1 MEKKS
6 STNVINLMM
15 KQLILNKDIWS
26 ISTNFIDMGST
37 IVLCTEGGAAENVE
51 ELLNSKY
58 MVLRFFLL
66 CIIYQYIF

>member
-1 MEKKS
+1 
-6 STNVINLMM
+6 MM
-15 KQLILNKDIWS
+15 KQLISNKDIWS
-26 ISTNFIDMGST
+26 ISTKFIDMGST
-37 IVLCTEGGAAENVE
+37 IGLCTEGGAAENVE